1 MARRPLARGGSRGG
15 GAPRAGG
22 PATKAG
28 LVRSMVVAMA
38 GGLLLVQALNHGLG
52 PARLAAAGPDGG
64 GPGPEDGPFPTAGPV
79 AEEPEPDAEP
89 EVGGVG
95 EEAGAVGAVGEA
107 GAGAGEIPLW
117 ETKAADRM
125 RRARERKRHRPRREA
140 EREAV
145 DPEAQAAKAQ
155 TAKILDLVGAADH
168 VQGELED
175 MRLKAKEEAAKKA
188 AADLQLLLRQQSEAQ
203 GAKDGPAPPGDR
215 PAAAATGA
223 EAGGPG
229 EEEEDDTKDHAEDH
243 AEAAAGGEEDEFGGF
258 AGVGDPGA
266 EGGDEDEGEGSA
278 TAEGEEGPEGGGR
291 PTGPEAGQIGG
302 DAPAA
307 EGDAAVAEGDAAGD
321 DEGDGDAGAED
332 GGAEGSEDGGGADAA
347 SEATQ
352 SRDGGGGAAE
362 PEAKCVHGREEEGGT
377 CACKAWFEGPH
388 CGTPKVI
395 EDEPGLKYFA
405 GSLLW
410 DHKYL
415 TRLGMSMAAGN
426 SKVSIKVTT
435 PTEMFSLVDE
445 LSPQMYGALSQLLPQ
460 KDPSSKFAA
469 KRCAIVGSS
478 GSLLRKEWGAEIDAH
493 DYVLRFNRAPTRG
506 YTAFVGART
515 DLRFTDADSVGF
527 REGDELLVYT
537 ARSQTDIL
545 KLMLYKRHF
554 EESSLFILSPEYMEA
569 VAELVDA
576 LPRKGTLAAMF
587 ALQMCEAVTLYGFAA
602 AERQGARYHYYDKA
616 VAPLLAD
623 VHTKEYRL
631 LETLGKAGL
640 LRFAEPCVAE
650 CQAGLAACSA
660 CLDTPVPLLL
670 RSRTF
675 TPEQTAANE
684 AAAAAWEEFQTWEQK
699 SLPLELDAAPRAGA
713 GARGSQRRRK
723 RPSKK
728 EEKVPIVVQLGW
740 EYVLSSGRIDSLKDA
755 DLDIYFEQQDL
766 DPPASR
772 LEKIQMIKEHYYKA
786 HPRAKAGG
794 AAWAGGDPLADI

>member
-1 MARRPLARGGSRGG
+1 MARRALPRGAGRGS

-22 PATKAG
+22 PASKAG
-28 LVRSMVVAMA
+28 LVRSLMAALA
-38 GGLLLVQALNHGLG
+38 GGLLLVQALHHGLG

-64 GPGPEDGPFPTAGPV
+64 GPGPEDGPFPTAGPA
-79 AEEPEPDAEP
+79 AEEPEPEEPDAEA
-89 EVGGVG
+89 GGGGEEAG
-95 EEAGAVGAVGEA
+95 EEAGAT
-107 GAGAGEIPLW
+107 GAGEIPLW

-140 EREAV
+140 ERAAV

-155 TAKILDLVGAADH
+155 AAKILDLVGAADH

-188 AADLQLLLRQQSEAQ
+188 AADLQLLLKQQSEAQ
-203 GAKDGPAPPGDR
+203 GAKDAPAPPGDE
-215 PAAAATGA
+215 PAAAEAGA

-229 EEEEDDTKDHAEDH
+229 EEEEDH

-258 AGVGDPGA
+258 AGGGDPGA

-278 TAEGEEGPEGGGR
+278 TAEGEEGPEGGDR

-302 DAPAA
+302 DTPAEEGDTPAA
-307 EGDAAVAEGDAAGD
+307 EEGNAEGD
-321 DEGDGDAGAED
+321 EGEGDAGAEA
-332 GGAEGSEDGGGADAA
+332 GGAEGNEDGGDADTA
-347 SEATQ
+347 SEATR
-352 SRDGGGGAAE
+352 SGGGGGGAAG
-362 PEAKCVHGREEEGGT
+362 PAEAKCVHGREEEGGT
-377 CACKAWFEGPH
+377 CACKAWFEGPR

-435 PTEMFSLVDE
+435 PTEIFSLIDE

-460 KDPSSKFAA
+460 KDPSSNFAA

-660 CLDTPVPLLL
+660 CLDMPVPLLL

-699 SLPLELDAAPRAGA
+699 SLPLELDAAPKAGA
-713 GARGSQRRRK
+713 GARGGQRRRK

-728 EEKVPIVVQLGW
+728 EEKVPIVIQLGW
-740 EYVLSSGRIDSLKDA
+740 EYVLSSGRIDALKDA
-755 DLDIYFEQQDL
+755 DLDIYFAQQDL

-772 LEKIQMIKEHYYKA
+772 LEKILMIKDDYA
-786 HPRAKAGG
+786 RRRGG
-794 AAWAGGDPLADI
+794 GLGGRRPPGGHLAI